1 MDALISYAI
10 VAGFFIA
17 FAVILF
23 ASRAKRLAA
32 GKKETPV
39 GTAEE
44 IKHSPA

>member
-10 VAGFFIA
+10 VAGFFIGL
-17 FAVILF
+17 AVILF
-23 ASRAKRLAA
+23 ASRTKRLAA

-39 GTAEE
+39 GTAEQ

>member
-23 ASRAKRLAA
+23 ASRAKRVAA